1 MGKLEELENKISSV
15 DKEKL
20 TDVVKE
26 VKKALDNGDISEK
39 DQVELMKM
47 AKQRLGE
54 PFSGYNI

>member
-1 MGKLEELENKISSV
+1 MGKLEELESKISSV

-26 VKKALDNGDISEK
+26 IKKALDNGEISEK

>member
-1 MGKLEELENKISSV
+1 MGKLEELQNKISSV

-26 VKKALDNGDISEK
+26 IKKALDNGEISEK

>member
-26 VKKALDNGDISEK
+26 IKKALDNGDISEK